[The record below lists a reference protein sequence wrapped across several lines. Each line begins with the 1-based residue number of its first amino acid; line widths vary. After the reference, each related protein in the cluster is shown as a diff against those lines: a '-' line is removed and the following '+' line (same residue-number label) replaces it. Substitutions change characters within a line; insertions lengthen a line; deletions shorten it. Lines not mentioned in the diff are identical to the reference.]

1 MESLNKKKKCGDK
14 IKQYRYTDLLSAN
27 VSGPKSSSNMAS
39 DGDAHKAS
47 TPTTTATT
55 RADET

>member
-1 MESLNKKKKCGDK
+1 MESLNKKNKNVIK

-47 TPTTTATT
+47 TPTATATT
-55 RADET
+55 RTEET